1 MGRSVSYPTGSVVA
15 FRLLDDGEDEDIDW
29 VYECL
34 VDEIID
40 IAKAAFPSLRAL
52 RWMAR
57 PRGSHPP
64 AQRLRRL
71 RHIDLLRACRDLARR
86 ARRSPG
92 TGRPISTTH
101 ERQGHG
107 TGSPRCREGSST
119 CLVSCAWSGGSRMAK
134 RSSSAPDPL
143 ATPGPD
149 PASSQSAGR
158 GPWAGR
164 GAPQP
169 AARRPVLPAPA

>member
-15 FRLLDDGEDEDIDW
+15 FRLLDDGEYEDIDW

-40 IAKAAFPSLRAL
+40 TTKAAFPSFQRFDG
-52 RWMAR
+52 W
-57 PRGSHPP
+57 RG
-64 AQRLRRL
+64 REDR
-71 RHIDLLRACRDLARR
+71 ILLRNAFADCGISTWCGLVAIWLVERDDPRYWEADFSQPRTARAQHWLARC
-86 ARRSPG
+86 PD
-92 TGRPISTTH
+92 
-101 ERQGHG
+101 
-107 TGSPRCREGSST
+107 GSST

-134 RSSSAPDPL
+134 QSSSAPDPL
-143 ATPGPD
+143 AQFGPD
-149 PASSQSAGR
+149 PASSRSAGG